1 MDEQKHTDPSSEEE
15 KELDDLELPD
25 EEADAVK
32 GGAGSTGG
40 DEQPTESISL
50 NY

>member
-32 GGAGSTGG
+32 GGAGSGG
-40 DEQPTESISL
+40 DQPTESISL
-50 NY
+50 N